1 MALSGMSSRSS
12 MVNSQPL
19 PFILAQLIFSR
30 FWFLETFGVKF
41 DPSHRTKSHVRSA
54 RKNEKNGILGY
65 PAKSNRVR
73 QKWVKFQRFNFAS
86 NFRKIRIFVSE
97 GRLRAHWAEYDTW
110 LNRRTIRI
118 LASQNNPPTARKNS
132 NTSFSAKFD
141 PTYKNFLHSRENR
154 TTFFSRENKI
164 NRTKTKSRKPGYPH
178 PNPYLTWRPIRRTD
192 SLLDFRKFRLSRP
205 LQVAQICNRL
215 LSTDSQFYYRFIFI

>member
-30 FWFLETFGVKF
+30 FWFFETFGVKF

-54 RKNEKNGILGY
+54 RENEKNGILGY
-65 PAKSNRVR
+65 PAKSNGVR

-154 TTFFSRENKI
+154 TTFFREKI
-164 NRTKTKSRKPGYPH
+164 KLTEQKQNPVSLGTHTLTLTLHGGLSGERT
-178 PNPYLTWRPIRRTD
+178 
-192 SLLDFRKFRLSRP
+192 
-205 LQVAQICNRL
+205 VC
-215 LSTDSQFYYRFIFI
+215 